1 VAYRRKPSLGAGLIE
16 KCVSLGLAALVEAG
30 GDSILL
36 DRAIVNRLP
45 GTRAIGPAL
54 TCRCE
59 GEENLS
65 VHRALSYAEAGD
77 ILVVSTSPGR
87 KAAVWGGLMSR
98 EGERVRLAGVVI
110 DGSVR
115 DLDQIREAGVPVFS
129 RGVAPRGPTKQN
141 FGSVNSPIECG
152 GCIVHPGD
160 LVVADDN
167 GIVAIPRARADAI
180 VQRAVERTKREAEIM
195 AGIEA
200 GKRLYDLLGLED
212 SWEKANVTEKEGPW
226 EVENAGHQ

>member
-1 VAYRRKPSLGAGLIE
+1 
-16 KCVSLGLAALVEAG
+16 
-30 GDSILL
+30 
-36 DRAIVNRLP
+36 
-45 GTRAIGPAL
+45 
-54 TCRCE
+54 
-59 GEENLS
+59 
-65 VHRALSYAEAGD
+65 
-77 ILVVSTSPGR
+77 
-87 KAAVWGGLMSR
+87 M
-98 EGERVRLAGVVI
+98 
-110 DGSVR
+110 
-115 DLDQIREAGVPVFS
+115 
-129 RGVAPRGPTKQN
+129 
-141 FGSVNSPIECG
+141 
-152 GCIVHPGD
+152 HPGD